1 MNVCD
6 KCFAD
11 LEIKQFIIST
21 SKNQGR
27 CDCCDENGALI
38 DVRELLDF
46 FTEFITIF
54 KENNVDGR
62 SLVELI
68 QEDWFIFSSIDTGTK
83 FFSSFDVL
91 TSLASIAGV
100 SLPGLKLDPMIR
112 VTYVDEISESVS
124 YWHNLKD
131 DLKWERR
138 FLTDIEEMTGINWNS
153 ILRISAKMDSRNLLF
168 RARINQNG
176 QVSPFNKENM
186 GKPEKYFSTAG
197 RANPQGIPYLYLSK
211 ALETTLY
218 EARATFLDNISIG
231 TFRIKDN
238 VELTLVDFTQ
248 KFSPFTQEGQII
260 NFTKEKLIKDAIS
273 KDLSRPLRR
282 YDSELEYI
290 PTQFICEF
298 IRFNIEADGIQFKS
312 SLEKEGVN
320 IVLFDQSKVE
330 CIDVEVH
337 QITEVKIKS
346 SKVL

>member
-11 LEIKQFIIST
+11 LEIKQFIVST
-21 SKNQGR
+21 SKVQGK
-27 CDCCDENGALI
+27 CDCCGEDGHTV
-38 DVRELLDF
+38 DVNEILDF

-54 KENNVDGR
+54 KYDNIGGR
-62 SLVELI
+62 PLVEII
-68 QEDWFIFSSIDTGTK
+68 QEDWSIFSSIDAGTK
-83 FFSSFDVL
+83 FLSSSDVL
-91 TSLASIAGV
+91 TSLASVKAV
-100 SLPGLKLDPMIR
+100 SLPSSKFDPMIP
-112 VTYVDEISESVS
+112 VTYVDEISESVLS
-124 YWHNLKD
+124 WYNLKD

-153 ILRISAKMDSRNLLF
+153 ILKISAKIDSKNLLF

-176 QVSPFNKENM
+176 QVSPFSKENM
-186 GKPEKYFSTAG
+186 GKPEKYFATAG

-238 VELTLVDFTQ
+238 IELTLVDFTQ

-260 NFTKEKLIKDAIS
+260 SFTKEKLIKDAIS

-298 IRFNIEADGIQFKS
+298 IRFNIEADGIQFNS
-312 SLEKEGVN
+312 SLQRDGVN
-320 IVLFDQSKVE
+320 VVLFDQSNIE
-330 CIDVEVH
+330 CVDVEVH

-346 SKVL
+346 SRVL